1 MYAHALREATE
12 AVRQENRLPCSLHI
26 CLREVNE
33 EPYPLSPVH
42 NRNMSENQL
51 SGTAELSIGG
61 GIYPVQAK
69 VAVTV
74 AHKFGSRSA
83 EILQPSVDA
92 LGEEGFN
99 ARLQSSEE
107 VDVLVARSMFA
118 AGASAHAG
126 KRRLLAKVVQ
136 RAVLDDAAID
146 PSSMIIELIEQIE
159 SPHIRCLEDIHRAE
173 QRAEASGEVGTIA
186 RGAEKPITQ
195 EVSSTVEKYPEP
207 LIRRLH
213 GLGLIDGS
221 LTWDGITVITGT
233 TSTGLLILREL
244 HNVDL

>member
-1 MYAHALREATE
+1 
-12 AVRQENRLPCSLHI
+12 
-26 CLREVNE
+26 
-33 EPYPLSPVH
+33 
-42 NRNMSENQL
+42 MSEKEL
-51 SGTAELSIGG
+51 SGTAELSVGG

-69 VAVTV
+69 VAVSV
-74 AHKFGSRSA
+74 ARRFGSRSA
-83 EILQPSVDA
+83 EVLQPSVDSI
-92 LGEEGFN
+92 GEEALS

-107 VDVLVARSMFA
+107 VDVLVARSVLA
-118 AGASAHAG
+118 AGTSAHAG

-136 RAVLDDAAID
+136 RAVLDDAEID
-146 PSSMIIELIEQIE
+146 PSSMIVELFEQID

-173 QRAEASGEVGTIA
+173 LRVQASGEMGVVA

-195 EVSSTVEKYPEP
+195 EVLDIARKYPET

-221 LTWDGITVITGT
+221 LTWDEIVVITGT

-244 HNVDL
+244 HDLDL

>member
-1 MYAHALREATE
+1 
-12 AVRQENRLPCSLHI
+12 
-26 CLREVNE
+26 
-33 EPYPLSPVH
+33 
-42 NRNMSENQL
+42 MSENEL
-51 SGTAELSIGG
+51 NGTAELSIGG

-69 VAVTV
+69 VAVSV
-74 AHKFGSRSA
+74 ARRFGSRSA
-83 EILQPSVDA
+83 EVLQPSIDA
-92 LGEEGFN
+92 VGEEGLS
-99 ARLQSSEE
+99 ARLDASEE
-107 VDVLVARSMFA
+107 VDVLVTRSVLA
-118 AGASAHAG
+118 AGTSAHAG

-136 RAVLDDAAID
+136 RAVLDDAEID
-146 PSSMIIELIEQIE
+146 PSSMIVELIEQID

-173 QRAEASGEVGTIA
+173 QRAQASGEMGVVA

-195 EVSSTVEKYPEP
+195 EVLETARKYPET

-233 TSTGLLILREL
+233 TSTGLLILQEL